1 MEYHHVGIPTKTVH
15 EGESYLEAFKMY
27 VTSFDSNPY
36 GVEWLRFDPDSQ
48 LPELVKT
55 VPHAAYD
62 LTSLSSFVARF
73 KMSTMDSIF
82 VESPRTF
89 HVVRYT

>member
-1 MEYHHVGIPTKTVH
+1 MEYHHVGIPTETVH
-15 EGESYLEAFKMY
+15 EEESYLEAFKMY

-55 VPHAAYD
+55 VPHVAFIVDDLEEALRGKEVLIEGQVPFAA
-62 LTSLSSFVARF
+62 V
-73 KMSTMDSIF
+73 
-82 VESPRTF
+82 
-89 HVVRYT
+89 